1 MTKRACKHRWC
12 CSPGPCCCVVQLSLS
27 SVWLFVTPWAET
39 HQASLSLTVSQ
50 SLPKFIS
57 HWVGDGIQPSHSLPP
72 SSPFAFNVSQHQ
84 GLFQWVSCL
93 HQVAKVLEYLRS
105 LAQVNCLWFT
115 LEEFHGKVVDN
126 SASFHPF
133 YTPPLSQGLEAWEP
147 HSPESFTSIV
157 SGWISPMRGITLRSD
172 MRKWGRCVTTQHH
185 FTPSILHL
193 ISGVGSLRTTLP
205 RVLYFHCFWLDFT
218 SERHSSEIRH
228 EKARQMC
235 F

>member
-1 MTKRACKHRWC
+1 MTQLACKHRWC
-12 CSPGPCCCVVQLSLS
+12 CFSGPCCCVVQLSLS

-50 SLPKFIS
+50 SLPKFTS
-57 HWVGDGIQPSHSLPP
+57 HWVSDAIQPSHSLPP

-115 LEEFHGKVVDN
+115 LEAFHGKVVDN

-133 YTPPLSQGLEAWEP
+133 YTPPLSQRLEAWKP

-157 SGWISPMRGITLRSD
+157 SSWISPMRG
-172 MRKWGRCVTTQHH
+172 
-185 FTPSILHL
+185 FPL
-193 ISGVGSLRTTLP
+193 ISGMRKRSRCVFNCFSDSGSTFLLP
-205 RVLYFHCFWLDFT
+205 MWKQWFSPENFPVAEWYTSWKFFPVVLGGSWDHQWWFPKVL
-218 SERHSSEIRH
+218 
-228 EKARQMC
+228 
-235 F
+235 